1 MHHQRQHVIVWINT
15 DSIMRTMGQQIWIC
29 NSTVIY
35 EIYDLITDASISFKK
50 KKQQALCSHTLHR
63 YTTICRHK
71 KTHRKTNK
79 WCNINV
85 WSSSFVNV
93 VLNRIYMSQCLWDGL
108 RYTKHKTR
116 EKLSYEY
123 ISLYLNTYFA
133 FLATV
138 YKTISIYYT

>member
-1 MHHQRQHVIVWINT
+1 
-15 DSIMRTMGQQIWIC
+15 MRTMGQQIWIC

-63 YTTICRHK
+63 YTTICMHK
-71 KTHRKTNK
+71 KTHRKMTKHNK
-79 WCNINV
+79 
-85 WSSSFVNV
+85 SSSFVNV

-133 FLATV
+133 FLAT
-138 YKTISIYYT
+138 ISIYYT

>member
-1 MHHQRQHVIVWINT
+1 
-15 DSIMRTMGQQIWIC
+15 MRTIGQQTWIC

-71 KTHRKTNK
+71 KNPQENDKTQQIFK
-79 WCNINV
+79 FRECC
-85 WSSSFVNV
+85 FEP
-93 VLNRIYMSQCLWDGL
+93 YMSQCPWDGL

-133 FLATV
+133 FLAT
-138 YKTISIYYT
+138 ISIDYT